1 MTGVQTCAL
10 PISSGVDS
18 PLIVVSGTNLQG
30 VDFSSVS
37 TTSTLLQ
44 PLKYYIFGYDTS
56 TGKMPNAVQI
66 VGSSGQYSKVLD
78 PDKWNED
85 QYVDIN
91 FTRTGQYVVPI
102 VYRVWGSRVEFLG
115 MIGNAKIGYPGASI
129 LTFRDY
135 GLKEIP
141 SWNNDPAFWTPDFL
155 DGVIASV
162 GGVPTQVKKIMGK
175 ENLVILPRIEGSQ
188 PNYIQLGATQDG
200 ALVNPATYVFGDE
213 VKFVIDDTTPI
224 RNAINLAATSN
235 VKELYFPAGTYYVRN
250 SSFANSSA
258 VDYSNITFRGV
269 GEIGRAHV

>member
-1 MTGVQTCAL
+1 MLFRSYINVKNYDARGLSTTFTGSIFSGTDDGLSIGTISDGGVGTLQQYLDVLSIGVEIQAH
-10 PISSGVDS
+10 IYRGVGSSGVDS

-115 MIGNAKIGYPGASI
+115 MIGNAKIGYP
-129 LTFRDY
+129 
-135 GLKEIP
+135 
-141 SWNNDPAFWTPDFL
+141 
-155 DGVIASV
+155 
-162 GGVPTQVKKIMGK
+162 
-175 ENLVILPRIEGSQ
+175 
-188 PNYIQLGATQDG
+188 
-200 ALVNPATYVFGDE
+200 
-213 VKFVIDDTTPI
+213 
-224 RNAINLAATSN
+224 
-235 VKELYFPAGTYYVRN
+235 
-250 SSFANSSA
+250 
-258 VDYSNITFRGV
+258 
-269 GEIGRAHV
+269 EIGGAHV